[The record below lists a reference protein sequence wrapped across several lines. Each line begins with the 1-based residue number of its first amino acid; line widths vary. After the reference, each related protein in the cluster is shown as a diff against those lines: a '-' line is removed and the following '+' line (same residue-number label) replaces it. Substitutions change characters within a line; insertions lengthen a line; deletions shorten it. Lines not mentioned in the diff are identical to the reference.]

1 MILSENFATFRKL
14 CTGGAAPLARD
25 RFATLIM
32 ALSDRRSLSCRTW
45 RLVCDFGQC
54 QFNPAYF
61 KALNLLEVLEFEHVL
76 IEKGDQRC
84 WDMLQGRGSVAV
96 VLGVGW
102 RHQAFETPQK
112 VFLGH
117 PVELHIAQGIGCHAL
132 GR

>member
-1 MILSENFATFRKL
+1 MHRGRGTACARPL
-14 CTGGAAPLARD
+14 CHLDYGIERSPLPVLPRLAPGLR
-25 RFATLIM
+25 
-32 ALSDRRSLSCRTW
+32 
-45 RLVCDFGQC
+45 FGQC
-54 QFNPAYF
+54 QFNLAYF

-76 IEKGDQRC
+76 IEKGDQLC